1 MAKPIINI
9 ATIKAITIK
18 KVNVERKSSTFT
30 KIGKKRQAVIFKDD
44 NILKARLT
52 QSPVED
58 EVIKEFHVLPLTP
71 DSFTPKGKI
80 YVFAKKLDKNKRHI
94 CIIRNSVIANTYYGS
109 PNQYDTLYEGLLID
123 GHIVR
128 KDGKYYFNYENLIA
142 FTEQGAHIN
151 ALV

>member
-9 ATIKAITIK
+9 NAIKAINSK
-18 KVNVERKSSTFT
+18 KVNIERKSSIFT
-30 KIGKKRQAVIFKDD
+30 KIGKKQQAVIIVDD
-44 NILKARLT
+44 NVLKARLT

-71 DSFTPKGKI
+71 DSFIAKGKTH
-80 YVFAKKLDKNKRHI
+80 VFSKKLDKNNRHI
-94 CIIRNSVIANTYYGS
+94 CIVRNSVTANVYYGAA
-109 PNQYDTLYEGLLID
+109 NQYDTLYEGLLID

-151 ALV
+151 VIV